1 MYHCMRVSVGQV
13 SWVSLKAYN
22 WFYTLIQQH
31 SNRFPRPSEWEML
44 FGYRRVVAGFMAL
57 LGITRH
63 QIWCTRNRHRFEG
76 IPPSSTATLAKV
88 KSSFRFL
95 ARVQQRHV
103 V

>member
-1 MYHCMRVSVGQV
+1 
-13 SWVSLKAYN
+13 
-22 WFYTLIQQH
+22 
-31 SNRFPRPSEWEML
+31 ML
-44 FGYRRVVAGFMAL
+44 FGYRRVLAGFMAL

-95 ARVQQRHV
+95 ARVQQRHCGLMHFASRSLANGV
-103 V
+103 LGTVSLSGVLSFATLLR